1 MDRKISCSLV
11 VGFAVLISPV
21 SNAENLPSAEE
32 MWQAIQDLQAENKR
46 LRKVLSSSPG
56 NKVQA
61 SGHDKNT
68 ETQVK
73 EDSGFSF
80 KFGRFIR
87 ADAGHGDRYGDG
99 HGDDRLGIT
108 KAALAITSEYENIT
122 GVFVV
127 GTEITSLDDPN
138 EDGDVD
144 IKDAFIVIKDFG
156 WQGFDVTMGAQPLL
170 IGLKPEGYPGDHS
183 IQGSIEYGAG
193 DAFAF
198 SNQAGPALTA
208 DWRYS
213 DTQRIRVGVFDQKDY
228 FNSGSVDVTLA
239 EEGSDI
245 SDNYY
250 LQWTGSSLFG
260 SGFYANLVYESRY
273 LGGMINNNEDI
284 WAAGLGWQQGA
295 VDLSLEY
302 VSLDKAFNATL
313 KDESYLI
320 AESSYAVS
328 EKTGIYFDYSAAD
341 ELDLKTYR
349 LGLNYF
355 YNPHTTFS
363 VEYSEDDLPG
373 EDLESLDLRVSLHY

>member
-1 MDRKISCSLV
+1 MDRKISCSLA
-11 VGFAVLISPV
+11 VGLAVLFTPT
-21 SNAENLPSAEE
+21 SNAQNPPSAAE
-32 MWQAIQDLQAENKR
+32 MWQAIQDLQKENKR
-46 LRKVLSSSPG
+46 LRQELSLSSV
-56 NKVQA
+56 NKAQTL
-61 SGHDKNT
+61 SNEKNT
-68 ETQVK
+68 DTQVK
-73 EDSGFSF
+73 EDSEFSF
-80 KFGRFIR
+80 KLGRFIR
-87 ADAGHGDRYGDG
+87 ADVGHGDRYGNG

-108 KAALAITSEYENIT
+108 KAAVAIISEYENIK

-144 IKDAFIVIKDFG
+144 IKDAFIVIQDFG

-213 DTQRIRVGVFDQKDY
+213 DTQRIRLGVFDQKDY
-228 FNSGSVDVTLA
+228 FNSGSIDVTLA
-239 EEGSDI
+239 EEGSDF

-250 LQWTGSSLFG
+250 LQWTGSDLLG

-273 LGGMINNNEDI
+273 IGGMINNNEDI
-284 WAAGLGWQQGA
+284 WGAGLGWQQGPL
-295 VDLSLEY
+295 DLSLEY

-313 KDESYLI
+313 DDESYLI
-320 AESSYAVS
+320 AESSYSVNENAS
-328 EKTGIYFDYSAAD
+328 IYFDYSEAD
-341 ELDLKTYR
+341 ELDIKTYR
-349 LGLNYF
+349 LGMDYQ
-355 YNPHTTFS
+355 YNAHTTFS
-363 VEYSEDDLPG
+363 VEYNEDDMPG
-373 EDLESLDLRVSLHY
+373 EDLGSLDLRVNLHY